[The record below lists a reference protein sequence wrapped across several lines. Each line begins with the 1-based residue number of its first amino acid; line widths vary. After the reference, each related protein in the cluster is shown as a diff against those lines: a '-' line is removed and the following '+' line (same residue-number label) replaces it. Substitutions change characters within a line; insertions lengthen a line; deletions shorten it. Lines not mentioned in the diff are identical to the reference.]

1 MHVPRPLFD
10 VRHFV
15 FVLQYNFKRPL
26 TQTLTINRG
35 LQSVNIVLICFLERL
50 RRHQIITMF
59 VYCAAADLHSLVN
72 NNTIRQLYRNKTL
85 VKFICLGVQYQQL
98 NKV

>member
-10 VRHFV
+10 VRRFV

-26 TQTLTINRG
+26 TLTLTINRG
-35 LQSVNIVLICFLERL
+35 LQSGNNIIIVLICKILG
-50 RRHQIITMF
+50 RRQIITMF

-72 NNTIRQLYRNKTL
+72 NNTITQ
-85 VKFICLGVQYQQL
+85 
-98 NKV
+98 

>member
-10 VRHFV
+10 VRRFV

-26 TQTLTINRG
+26 TLTLTINRG
-35 LQSVNIVLICFLERL
+35 LQSGNIVLIFL
-50 RRHQIITMF
+50 RRRQIITMF

-72 NNTIRQLYRNKTL
+72 NNTMTQ
-85 VKFICLGVQYQQL
+85 
-98 NKV
+98 

>member
-10 VRHFV
+10 VRRFV

-26 TQTLTINRG
+26 TLTLTINRG
-35 LQSVNIVLICFLERL
+35 LQSGNNIIIVLICKILG
-50 RRHQIITMF
+50 RHQIITMF

-72 NNTIRQLYRNKTL
+72 NNTMTQ
-85 VKFICLGVQYQQL
+85 
-98 NKV
+98 

>member
-10 VRHFV
+10 VRCFV

-26 TQTLTINRG
+26 TLTLTINRG
-35 LQSVNIVLICFLERL
+35 LQSGNNIIIVLICKILG
-50 RRHQIITMF
+50 RRQITMF

-72 NNTIRQLYRNKTL
+72 NNTMTQ
-85 VKFICLGVQYQQL
+85 
-98 NKV
+98 